1 MNEIKLSTIDK
12 VKNIQRVELSRYK
25 FIKPKIDRIKADQVD
40 IIE

>member
-12 VKNIQRVELSRYK
+12 VKNIQRGELSRYK
-25 FIKPKIDRIKADQVD
+25 FINPKIDRIKADQVD